1 MNPSYPLMFLAVF
14 LFALN
19 SCLTRL
25 FQVKQQK
32 KAEGLFLY
40 QACFCL
46 TASVLFLCI
55 GRQLAKPL
63 LPAVLFGLFFAAAIF
78 CSAKCCEIGSMSLTS
93 IIINLS
99 LLVPLL
105 YSWFFLNE
113 SVLPRSIIGCVL
125 LSATFVL
132 SSGASRKERYSNW
145 WLLLVVIGFAANGT
159 TAVVQKQQQLLQAN
173 SGAFLGT
180 AYLVSAIVIAI
191 LFFVKKG
198 NQQTTHFVQS
208 LPKTVAYSLLSGFG
222 SFAGN
227 GLLMYLSTK
236 INGGVLYPVINGG
249 LCLVCSAVSFLV
261 FREKPTRQK
270 AAAILTGLAAIVL
283 LCL

>member
-1 MNPSYPLMFLAVF
+1 MVIFIPIIIGGCAWFVLMNNFSTEVEKIH
-14 LFALN
+14 
-19 SCLTRL
+19 
-25 FQVKQQK
+25 Q
-32 KAEGLFLY
+32 
-40 QACFCL
+40 
-46 TASVLFLCI
+46 
-55 GRQLAKPL
+55 
-63 LPAVLFGLFFAAAIF
+63 AVLRQVQITVDEQLSGV
-78 CSAKCCEIGSMSLTS
+78 ERMSQQIS
-93 IIINLS
+93 INPY
-99 LLVPLL
+99 V
-105 YSWFFLNE
+105 
-113 SVLPRSIIGCVL
+113 
-125 LSATFVL
+125 
-132 SSGASRKERYSNW
+132 
-145 WLLLVVIGFAANGT
+145 
-159 TAVVQKQQQLLQAN
+159 QQLLQAN